1 MKKNAI
7 AGVCFNAYS
16 NYFQCII
23 GLISSLYHIQ
33 NKLFKSRCGANRI
46 DESKK
51 TLINNNVNLMVVKWM
66 EEAQKVQETLTVT
79 WNPSFKKPKSISLM
93 NIRNDPESNKKN
105 SSNISLHSIY
115 SQDNVN
121 QML

>member
-51 TLINNNVNLMVVKWM
+51 NSNQQQRKPHGSEVDGRSTKSTRDINCYLEPKF
-66 EEAQKVQETLTVT
+66 QKA
-79 WNPSFKKPKSISLM
+79 
-93 NIRNDPESNKKN
+93 
-105 SSNISLHSIY
+105 
-115 SQDNVN
+115 
-121 QML
+121 